1 MNKLLL
7 ISALSAS
14 MLVGC
19 GGSSGG
25 SESYGVSYTGL
36 DSAAVIDTDS
46 QDKLQ
51 TAAVE
56 VVLSSANSSEGLDS
70 LPLGIEVN
78 TQGSVDTNAIKLS
91 KDVVLQSIAA
101 LSNLPVAASETING
115 SCGGTMSAS
124 GSEASA
130 TVTYKNFCDSEFGS
144 DDLVFNGSAKFSTS
158 GSTITITYSNF
169 TVTGLGMD
177 VGISGKV
184 VFVEGANSDE
194 TTVDAL
200 ITYDGKSVEVSF
212 TEVCTYSPYECTE
225 TIRLEGSNGI
235 AYKVEDLV
243 VNENFNSVDVTG
255 KVFEPEVGYV
265 FLNATSVEFCV
276 ADDNSAQLSAGTIV
290 MEDEDGNQ
298 LEITVTACGEYDVNL
313 TASNVFEAQQI

>member
-1 MNKLLL
+1 MNKLLV

-19 GGSSGG
+19 GGSGSS
-25 SESYGVSYTGL
+25 SESYGVTYSGVDTP
-36 DSAAVIDTDS
+36 AVIDTDS

-56 VVLSSANSSEGLDS
+56 VILSSANSNEGLDS
-70 LPLGIEVN
+70 LPLGIE
-78 TQGSVDTNAIKLS
+78 TSSQGTVDTSAIKLS

-115 SCGGTMSAS
+115 SCGGTMSVS
-124 GSEASA
+124 GSETSA
-130 TVTYKNFCDSEFGS
+130 TVTFKNFCDSDFGS
-144 DDLVFNGSAKFSTS
+144 DDLVFNGSAKSSTS
-158 GSTITITYSNF
+158 GSTTTMTYTNF
-169 TVTGLGMD
+169 TVSGLGMEI
-177 VGISGKV
+177 GISGKI
-184 VFVEGANSDE
+184 VFVEGVNSDE

-200 ITYDGKSVEVSF
+200 ITVDGKSVEVSF
-212 TEVCTYSPYECTE
+212 TEVCSNTTYECTE

-235 AYKVEDLV
+235 AYKVEDLE
-243 VNENFNSVDVTG
+243 VNTYLDTVDVTG
-255 KVFEPEVGYV
+255 KVYEPEVGYV
-265 FLNATSVEFCV
+265 LLDATSVEFCV

-298 LEITVTACGEYDVNL
+298 LEITVTACGEYDVNIIEN
-313 TASNVFEAQQI
+313 NVFEAQ

>member
-1 MNKLLL
+1 MNKLLV

-19 GGSSGG
+19 GGSGG
-25 SESYGVSYTGL
+25 SSESYGVTYSGVDTP
-36 DSAAVIDTDS
+36 AVIDTDS

-56 VVLSSANSSEGLDS
+56 VILSSANSNEGLDS
-70 LPLGIEVN
+70 LPLGIETN
-78 TQGSVDTNAIKLS
+78 SQGTVDTSAIKLS

-101 LSNLPVAASETING
+101 LSSLPVAASETING

-124 GSEASA
+124 GSETSA

-144 DDLVFNGSAKFSTS
+144 DDLVFSGSAKFSTS
-158 GSTITITYSNF
+158 GSTITITYTNF
-169 TVTGLGMD
+169 TVSGLDMEI
-177 VGISGKV
+177 GISGKV
-184 VFVEGANSDE
+184 VFVEGVNSDE

-225 TIRLEGSNGI
+225 TIRLQGSNGI
-235 AYKVEDLV
+235 AYKVEDLE
-243 VNENFNSVDVTG
+243 VNTYLD
-255 KVFEPEVGYV
+255 
-265 FLNATSVEFCV
+265 
-276 ADDNSAQLSAGTIV
+276 
-290 MEDEDGNQ
+290 
-298 LEITVTACGEYDVNL
+298 TVI
-313 TASNVFEAQQI
+313 SS